1 LEARSDQELVMLC
14 LHDDTDAY
22 GTLVDRYQ
30 QAVYATAFYYVG
42 RHGAAED
49 IAQDAYMAAYRSLPS
64 LRDPDRF
71 APWLKEITCR
81 TAANWL
87 RKHGPRIQN
96 ETPLPHRRTIQ
107 IEDARQ
113 GPEALAER
121 QERFD
126 RVQRAI
132 ETLPEHYRLPVVLR
146 YLQELSYDEIAGF
159 TGQTRD
165 EVRGILQRAAEQLR
179 ELLREDHEADRGK
192 SKWPRTRK

>member
-1 LEARSDQELVMLC
+1 MQC
-14 LHDDTDAY
+14 LDGDTEAY
-22 GTLVDRYQ
+22 GTLVERYE
-30 QAVYATAFYYVG
+30 QAVYATAFYYAG
-42 RHGAAED
+42 RHGGAED
-49 IAQDAYMAAYRSLPS
+49 IAQDAYLAAYRSLPS
-64 LRDPDRF
+64 LRDPERF

-87 RKHGPRIQN
+87 RKHGPRIYN

-107 IEDARQ
+107 IEDVRQ

-132 ETLPEHYRLPVVLR
+132 EALPERYRLPVVLR
-146 YLQELSYDEIAGF
+146 YMQELSYEEIAGF

-165 EVRGILQRAAEQLR
+165 EVRGLLQRAGEQLR
-179 ELLREDHEADRGK
+179 ELLREEDEAGK
-192 SKWPRTRK
+192 GMAKWPGTRK